1 MSKAGNDMIIN
12 HANRLHVCIA
22 DCRADELEL
31 PFPQSLAHHL
41 RLRRVGGELLQV
53 PPSILYRLTADE
65 PPDEGVETAKLLL
78 DSQKRLCILDGRHNL
93 QLVADDPNVRQQ
105 GLYLSRIVTRYFLRI
120 KPVEGCPVVL
130 PLLEHSQPRESSLR
144 SLEDEKLEESSIVVL
159 GNPPLLF

>member
-31 PFPQSLAHHL
+31 PFPQSLAHHV

-53 PPSILYRLTADE
+53 PPSIFDRLTADE

-93 QLVADDPNVRQQ
+93 QLIADDPSVRQK
-105 GLYLSRIVTRYFLRI
+105 GPYPSLIFRRFL
-120 KPVEGCPVVL
+120 L
-130 PLLEHSQPRESSLR
+130 PC
-144 SLEDEKLEESSIVVL
+144 
-159 GNPPLLF
+159 